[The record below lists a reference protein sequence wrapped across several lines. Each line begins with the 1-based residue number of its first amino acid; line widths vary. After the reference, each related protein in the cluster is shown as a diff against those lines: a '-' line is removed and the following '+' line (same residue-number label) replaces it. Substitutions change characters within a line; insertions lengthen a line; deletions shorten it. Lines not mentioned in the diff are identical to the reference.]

1 MLKRETGTVVRL
13 EGDKAVVRIRG
24 GPRAACGPCKAS
36 HASGADF
43 VLHIDAGNL
52 TEGDQVTVEVPEPGP
67 WRAIGLVLALPLAA
81 LVAGVVAGSE
91 WRGLQRATGLGPEA
105 AAVVLGAVLLAAA
118 LVAALAAERRFAR
131 RHRPRLIETRPRR

>member
-13 EGDKAVVRIRG
+13 EGDKAAVRIRG
-24 GPRAACGPCKAS
+24 GPDAACGTCKACR
-36 HASGADF
+36 AGGADF
-43 VLHIDAGNL
+43 VLWLDAGSLN
-52 TEGDQVTVEVPEPGP
+52 EGDQVTLDIPLPSR

-91 WRGLQRATGLGPEA
+91 WRGLQRATGLAPEA

-118 LVAALAAERRFAR
+118 LAAALAAERRFAR
-131 RHRPRLIETRPRR
+131 RHRPRLLQTRPRD